1 MLGSEIELH
10 ETSAFEHID
19 IVEGVQYDVG
29 DTFMIRIVGS
39 SKKFTV
45 SLMNRFRCLFIMRAG
60 PGENKINEQKR
71 NFPLTTGL

>member
-29 DTFMIRIVGS
+29 NTFMIRIVGS

-45 SLMNRFRCLFIMRAG
+45 SQIHILTILDVCLS
-60 PGENKINEQKR
+60 
-71 NFPLTTGL
+71 